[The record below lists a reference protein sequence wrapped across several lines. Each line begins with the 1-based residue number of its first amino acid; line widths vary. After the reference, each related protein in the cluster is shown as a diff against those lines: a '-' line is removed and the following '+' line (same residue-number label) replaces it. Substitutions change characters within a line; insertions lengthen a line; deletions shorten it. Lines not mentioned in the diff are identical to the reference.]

1 MGAPGMS
8 KTALIVAAAAEAV
21 TGVALVVTPSLISQL
36 LLGEPIAGTA
46 LQLARVT
53 GIALIGLAI
62 ACSRL
67 SPSVGMFVYSAGVGL
82 YLAYLG
88 LFEHAAG
95 LLLWPAVAAHLL
107 LAVFLSREIAGGSQA
122 RAGGRR

>member
-1 MGAPGMS
+1 MA
-8 KTALIVAAAAEAV
+8 KTALFVAASAEAA
-21 TGVALVVTPSLISQL
+21 TGVALLVTPSLISQL
-36 LLGEPIAGTA
+36 LLGEPLAGTA

-62 ACSRL
+62 ACSSL
-67 SPSVGMFVYSAGVGL
+67 SSSVGMFVYSTGVGL

-88 LFEHAAG
+88 LSENAGG

-107 LAVFLSREIAGGSQA
+107 LAVFLCREIARSLRGA
-122 RAGGRR
+122 RAQ